1 MGAVVTPKQVRAA
14 ETRERLLKAAVECLY
29 LRGYSGTT
37 AKEVCKLAGVSR
49 GAHAYHF
56 ETKGQLMTAT
66 VEYLVEQRNLEFR
79 EAIERLPQEDRY
91 EAGIDLIW
99 EILSGET
106 FFSWLEVLVAARTDP
121 ELLESV
127 TELNARVTETI
138 EANFR
143 ELFPELAGTEPFAL
157 LPQFL
162 FCLLEG
168 MALGSVANP
177 HPERIMQVFRTLK
190 KASSVLL
197 QLGPMIEMSC
207 REDAAADAA
216 FCDAARGA
224 VLCDPPDGTEA
235 RGPEG
240 QES

>member
-1 MGAVVTPKQVRAA
+1 MGQVPAEPKQVRAA

-37 AKEVCKLAGVSR
+37 AKEVCKIAGVSR

-56 ETKGQLMTAT
+56 ETKHQLMTAT

-177 HPERIMQVFRTLK
+177 HPERIMKVFRTLK
-190 KASSVLL
+190 KASNVLL

-207 REDAAADAA
+207 REDEEADALR
-216 FCDAARGA
+216 DS
-224 VLCDPPDGTEA
+224 PDGA
-235 RGPEG
+235 QASGPEG
-240 QES
+240 QEA

>member
-1 MGAVVTPKQVRAA
+1 MAVEPKQLRAA

-29 LRGYSGTT
+29 TKGYSGTT

-56 ETKGQLMTAT
+56 ETKRQLVTAT
-66 VEYLVEQRNLEFR
+66 VEYLVEQRNVEFR
-79 EAIERLPQEDRY
+79 AAIERLPQEDRY

-106 FFSWLEVLVAARTDP
+106 FFAWLEVLVAARTDP

-138 EANFR
+138 EGNFR
-143 ELFPELAGTEPFAL
+143 ELFPELAGTEPFGL

-168 MALGSVANP
+168 MALASVGNP
-177 HPERIMQVFRTLK
+177 RPERLARVLKTFK
-190 KASSVLL
+190 KASGVLL
-197 QLGPMIEMSC
+197 TLGPMIEASC
-207 REDAAADAA
+207 REDEAASE
-216 FCDAARGA
+216 
-224 VLCDPPDGTEA
+224 TTT
-235 RGPEG
+235 
-240 QES
+240 